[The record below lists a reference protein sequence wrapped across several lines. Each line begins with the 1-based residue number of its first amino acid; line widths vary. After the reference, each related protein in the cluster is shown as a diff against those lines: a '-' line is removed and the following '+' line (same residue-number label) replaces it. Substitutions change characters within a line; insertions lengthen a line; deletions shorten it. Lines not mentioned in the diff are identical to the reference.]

1 MKIRNYSV
9 GLLLLTGILFGNKV
23 LAQST
28 ITTLLKTKPVA
39 PDNKRIENYKFAE
52 IKSYSFTYAN
62 GVKIVVRADVNSKV
76 AEFRA
81 IGRGG
86 ASLFDDADFQSAIH
100 AGQIMGNSG
109 LGDYTQA
116 EISKFFQQKNI
127 TLAPAIDEKY
137 STLKGTFNPDDLEV
151 FLQAVYLYFTQPRK
165 DKAAFDSY
173 IKSMEANTAL
183 HAKNPYNILQDT
195 IARLTTGNENR
206 VNILSA
212 TNIKQISLDKA
223 YAIYRKCFSNA
234 RGFTF
239 VITGNFEADGM
250 NEPTSMVSM
259 LSQYL
264 GSLPS
269 TSDTTKVENRNT
281 EIPKGRI
288 YKKLYNGD
296 STLAAVQLIYSGT
309 YHYADSVNLQ
319 LKALSH
325 LLQKKLDTLKAFNG
339 ANKALVKLEMNK
351 LPKETYAVNIAFK
364 CEPKKV
370 EKMIAIAH
378 EAIAVLRRG
387 IDPSEIKQYYTF
399 RKAEIK
405 ALTHTDTLFWPNYL
419 AQQFVNYED
428 PCEIAHYPYN
438 LGMANEHTVQQAANQ
453 FLTGDNYIQ
462 AILLPA
468 KM

>member
-1 MKIRNYSV
+1 MFLVLI
-9 GLLLLTGILFGNKV
+9 GIFFSNKMP
-23 LAQST
+23 AQST
-28 ITTLLKTKPVA
+28 ITELLKTKPVA
-39 PDNKRIENYKFAE
+39 PDNRGIENYKFAE
-52 IKSYSFTYAN
+52 IKSYSFTYPN

-100 AGQIMGNSG
+100 AGQIIGNSG
-109 LGDYTQA
+109 LGDYSQA
-116 EISKFFQQKNI
+116 EISKAFQQKNI
-127 TLAPAIDEKY
+127 TLVAAIDEKY
-137 STLKGTFNPDDLEV
+137 STLKGTFNPGDLEI

-165 DKAAFDSY
+165 DKAAFDDY
-173 IKSMEANTAL
+173 IESMEASTASR
-183 HAKNPYNILQDT
+183 AKNPYHVFQDT

-212 TNIKQISLDKA
+212 EKIKQISLDKA

-250 NEPTSMVSM
+250 NEPASIIPM

-269 TSDTTKVENRNT
+269 TSDTTKVADRNT
-281 EIPKGRI
+281 EIPKGKI
-288 YKKLYNGD
+288 CKKIYNGHAA
-296 STLAAVQLIYSGT
+296 LAAVQLIYSGT

-319 LKALSH
+319 LKALSY
-325 LLQKKLDTLKAFNG
+325 LLQKKLDTLKSFSG

-364 CEPKKV
+364 CAPKQV
-370 EKMIAIAH
+370 EKMIAIAQ
-378 EAIAVLRRG
+378 EIIAVLQKG
-387 IDPSEIKQYYTF
+387 IDPSEIKRYYTF

-405 ALTHTDTLFWPNYL
+405 ALSHTDTLFWPDYL

-428 PCEIAHYPYN
+428 PCEIANYPYS
-438 LGMANEHTVQQAANQ
+438 LRMANEHTVQQAAKQ

-462 AILLPA
+462 AILLPS
-468 KM
+468 KSK